1 MKWLFQVDQQ
11 RTQGRHTIESASILH
26 TESAAAFCGNICVTL
41 GNSDVKISRL
51 NELKHKWIYGEKS
64 NPSAGETIKIL
75 HEDKADHSG
84 VASDQIRPPA
94 FEDANIFANFG
105 HQSGVVLDEILHE
118 NICLSSNAV
127 VNTWKTNEGDDR
139 LHSSLQQS

>member
-1 MKWLFQVDQQ
+1 MTLSSRPAENAGPTHDRICFHSSY
-11 RTQGRHTIESASILH
+11 RECSSILREYLCD
-26 TESAAAFCGNICVTL
+26 TWKFWRENF
-41 GNSDVKISRL
+41 KI
-51 NELKHKWIYGEKS
+51 EWTKHKWIYGEKS

-105 HQSGVVLDEILHE
+105 HQSGVVLDEIPHE

-139 LHSSLQQS
+139 LRSSLQQS